1 MTTSQYQLKP
11 LSQVLL
17 TTLLACASASAL
29 AQAPS
34 PKPGS
39 AYWRDSQGQVIRDG
53 YGGCVVS
60 GFYTPDLATDEC
72 AGPKAPLAA
81 ASAAPKA
88 TTSSAASNL
97 PAGPK
102 IPEVTPAPQQVTYK
116 ASSFFDFD
124 KTVVKPAGRQAL
136 QAMMNQAK
144 GADIEQIRVEGH
156 TDATGPTA
164 YNQGLSERRADA
176 VKRVLVELGAP
187 PSKILTEGFGETQP
201 IADNKTHEGRAQNRR
216 VVVEFL
222 GSRIKR

>member
-1 MTTSQYQLKP
+1 MKTIKL
-11 LSQVLL
+11 LS
-17 TTLLACASASAL
+17 LAIAGTVAFNVN
-29 AQAPS
+29 AQAPE

-53 YGGCVVS
+53 FGGCVVS
-60 GFYTPDLATDEC
+60 GFYTPALATEEC
-72 AGPKAPLAA
+72 AGPASKAKS
-81 ASAAPKA
+81 ASAQP
-88 TTSSAASNL
+88 TTASPTGNL

-124 KTVVKPAGRQAL
+124 QSVVKPAGRQAL
-136 QAMMNQAK
+136 QAMMSQAK

-187 PSKILTEGFGETQP
+187 PSKIVTEGFGETQP
-201 IADNKTHEGRAQNRR
+201 IADNKTREGRAQNRR

>member
-1 MTTSQYQLKP
+1 MNATKI
-11 LSQVLL
+11 LSLATAL
-17 TTLLACASASAL
+17 TLATGAL
-29 AQAPS
+29 AQAPE

-39 AYWRDSQGQVIRDG
+39 AYWRDSQGQVVRDG
-53 YGGCVVS
+53 FGGCVVS
-60 GFYTPDLATDEC
+60 GFYTPALATEEC
-72 AGPKAPLAA
+72 GGPKAKPAVTAPAPKTAA
-81 ASAAPKA
+81 ATANGA
-88 TTSSAASNL
+88 L

-124 KTVVKPAGRQAL
+124 KSVVKPAGRQAL

-156 TDATGPTA
+156 TDATGPTE

-187 PSKILTEGFGETQP
+187 PSKIVTEGFGETQP
-201 IADNKTHEGRAQNRR
+201 ITDNKTREGRAQNRR
-216 VVVEFL
+216 VLVEFL

>member
-1 MTTSQYQLKP
+1 MTRSQRQLKT

-17 TTLLACASASAL
+17 STLFVSASASAL
-29 AQAPS
+29 AQAPA

-53 YGGCVVS
+53 FGGCVVS

-72 AGPKAPLAA
+72 ASPKAKPAMTPAAPKASA
-81 ASAAPKA
+81 ASAA
-88 TTSSAASNL
+88 SSL

-156 TDATGPTA
+156 TDATGPTD

-187 PSKILTEGFGETQP
+187 PSKIMTEGFGETQP
-201 IADNKTHEGRAQNRR
+201 IADNKTREGRAQNRR

>member
-1 MTTSQYQLKP
+1 MNTIKY
-11 LSQVLL
+11 LS
-17 TTLLACASASAL
+17 LAVAGTIACNVN
-29 AQAPS
+29 AQAPE

-53 YGGCVVS
+53 FGGCVVS
-60 GFYTPDLATDEC
+60 GFYTPALATEEC
-72 AGPKAPLAA
+72 AGPTAKVKSDATPP
-81 ASAAPKA
+81 AAPSA
-88 TTSSAASNL
+88 TGNL

-124 KTVVKPAGRQAL
+124 KSSVKPAGRQAL

-144 GADIEQIRVEGH
+144 GADLEQIRVEGH
-156 TDATGPTA
+156 TDAIGPA
-164 YNQGLSERRADA
+164 PYNQGLSERRADA

-187 PSKILTEGFGETQP
+187 PSKIVTEGHGETKP
-201 IADNKTHEGRAQNRR
+201 IADNKTREGRAQNRR

>member
-1 MTTSQYQLKP
+1 MNSTKL
-11 LSQVLL
+11 LSL
-17 TTLLACASASAL
+17 ASALAISSVAL
-29 AQAPS
+29 AQAPE

-53 YGGCVVS
+53 FGGCVVS
-60 GFYTPDLATDEC
+60 GFYTPALATEEC
-72 AGPKAPLAA
+72 GGPKAKPEVPPAAPAKAA
-81 ASAAPKA
+81 AIIANGS
-88 TTSSAASNL
+88 L

-124 KTVVKPAGRQAL
+124 KSVVKPAGRQAL
-136 QAMMNQAK
+136 QDMMNQAK

-156 TDATGPTA
+156 TDATGPTE

-187 PSKILTEGFGETQP
+187 PSKIVTEGFGETQP
-201 IADNKTHEGRAQNRR
+201 IADNKTREGRAQNRR
-216 VVVEFL
+216 VLVEFL

>member
-1 MTTSQYQLKP
+1 MNTIKL
-11 LSQVLL
+11 LS
-17 TTLLACASASAL
+17 LAIAGTIAL
-29 AQAPS
+29 NANAQAPE

-39 AYWRDSQGQVIRDG
+39 AYWRDSQGQVVRDG
-53 YGGCVVS
+53 FGGCVVS
-60 GFYTPDLATDEC
+60 GFYTPALATDEC
-72 AGPKAPLAA
+72 AGPATKAKSPATPPA
-81 ASAAPKA
+81 TSPATPSA
-88 TTSSAASNL
+88 TGNL

-124 KTVVKPAGRQAL
+124 KSVVKPAGRQAL

-144 GADIEQIRVEGH
+144 GADLEQIRVEGH
-156 TDATGPTA
+156 TDATGPTV

-187 PSKILTEGFGETQP
+187 PSKIITEGFGETQP
-201 IADNKTHEGRAQNRR
+201 IADNKTREGRAQNRR

>member
-1 MTTSQYQLKP
+1 MKP
-11 LSQVLL
+11 HQILSLAAAL
-17 TTLLACASASAL
+17 TLSGSAL
-29 AQAPS
+29 AQAPA

-39 AYWRDSQGQVIRDG
+39 AYWRDSQGQVVRDG
-53 YGGCVVS
+53 FGGCVVS
-60 GFYTPDLATDEC
+60 GFYTPELATEEC
-72 AGPKAPLAA
+72 GGPKPK
-81 ASAAPKA
+81 SAVTSPSPKA
-88 TTSSAASNL
+88 ATPTASGAL

-102 IPEVTPAPQQVTYK
+102 IPEITPAPQQVTYK

-124 KTVVKPAGRQAL
+124 KSIVKPAGRQAL

-156 TDATGPTA
+156 TDATGPTE

-187 PSKILTEGFGETQP
+187 PSKIVTEGLGETQP
-201 IADNKTHEGRAQNRR
+201 IADNKTREGRAQNRR
-216 VVVEFL
+216 VLVEFL

>member
-1 MTTSQYQLKP
+1 MKP
-11 LSQVLL
+11 HQILSLAAAL
-17 TTLLACASASAL
+17 TLSGSAL
-29 AQAPS
+29 AQAPA

-39 AYWRDSQGQVIRDG
+39 AYWRDSQGQVVRDG
-53 YGGCVVS
+53 FGGCVVS
-60 GFYTPDLATDEC
+60 GFYTQELATEEC
-72 AGPKAPLAA
+72 GGPKPK
-81 ASAAPKA
+81 SAVTSPSPKA
-88 TTSSAASNL
+88 ATPTASGAL

-102 IPEVTPAPQQVTYK
+102 IPEITPAPQQVTYK

-124 KTVVKPAGRQAL
+124 KSIVKPAGRQAL

-156 TDATGPTA
+156 TDATGPTE

-187 PSKILTEGFGETQP
+187 PSKIVTEGLGETQP
-201 IADNKTHEGRAQNRR
+201 IADNKTREGRAQNRR
-216 VVVEFL
+216 VLVEFL